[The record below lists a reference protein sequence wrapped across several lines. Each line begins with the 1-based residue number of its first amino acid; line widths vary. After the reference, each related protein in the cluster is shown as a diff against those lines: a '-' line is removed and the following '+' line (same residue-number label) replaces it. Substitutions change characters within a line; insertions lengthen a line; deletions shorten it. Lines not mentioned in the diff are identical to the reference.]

1 MDAKVTHRDES
12 GVTIQVRVEFGPS
25 MLESERRIQDAVNA
39 VGSAATSEALGQFD
53 TDGDPIVVGGI
64 RMTAKGVFPKEYQ
77 TPYGPVV
84 VERYTYQPGGGG
96 RTFCPLEDKAR
107 ILGSA
112 TPRFAMQI
120 SHKYAEFGAGR
131 VCEDLEECHGR
142 KIAKSFVQNTAD
154 MVAAVALAKEEDWS
168 YAIPKLEATVQTVS
182 IGLDGTCMLMC
193 DDGWREA
200 MVGTIALFD
209 KDGERLHTTYVSA
222 TPEYGKETFLSRLER
237 EIVRTK
243 AMFPRATTVGVA
255 DGALG
260 NWEFLNQHTQNQVL
274 DFYHASEYLTKVADA
289 VFKGKAKLSERAE
302 WLESA
307 CHRLKHNH
315 TSPGTLI
322 SEMNAFRSK
331 HIGDEGREVIDT
343 AVTYFTNNKKR
354 MVYADHVSRNLP
366 IGSGVTEAAC
376 KVLVKQRL
384 CGSGMRWKE
393 IGAASVLSLRTLT
406 YTMGR
411 WAQFWAKVGQ
421 YGYADAA

>member
-1 MDAKVTHRDES
+1 MV
-12 GVTIQVRVEFGPS
+12 
-25 MLESERRIQDAVNA
+25 ESEKRIQDAVND
-39 VGSAATSEALGQFD
+39 VGCVATSEALGQFD
-53 TDGDPIVVGGI
+53 TDGDPIKVGGI
-64 RMTAKGVFPKEYQ
+64 RMTAKGKFPREYQ

-84 VERYTYQPGGGG
+84 LERHMYQPGGGG
-96 RTFCPLEDKAR
+96 RTYCPVEDKAR

-112 TPRFAMQI
+112 TPRFAMQL

-131 VCEDLEECHGR
+131 VREDLELCHGR
-142 KIAKSFVQNTAD
+142 IIAKSFIQNTAD

-168 YAIPKLEATVQTVS
+168 YAVPKLEAVVQSIS
-182 IGLDGTCMLMC
+182 IGLDGTCMLTC

-200 MVGTIALFD
+200 MVGTIAFMD

-237 EIVRTK
+237 EIVRAK
-243 AMFPRATTVGVA
+243 ALYPRAVTVGVA
-255 DGALG
+255 DGARG

-289 VFKGKAKLSERAE
+289 AFKRKSAIGERAE

-315 TSPGTLI
+315 TAPETLI
-322 SEMNAFRSK
+322 AEMKDFKSK
-331 HIGDEGREVIDT
+331 HIGDEAKEVIDT
-343 AVTYFTNNKKR
+343 AVTYFKNNKKR
-354 MVYADHVSRNLP
+354 MAYAEHKSRNLP

-406 YTMGR
+406 YTTGR
-411 WAQFWAKVGQ
+411 WAQFWSKVGQ
-421 YGYADAA
+421 YGYSEAA

>member
-1 MDAKVTHRDES
+1 MDAKVTRRDES
-12 GVTIQVRVEFGPS
+12 GVTIEVRVEFGPS
-25 MLESERRIQDAVNA
+25 MLESERRIQDAVNVA
-39 VGSAATSEALGQFD
+39 GSLATAEALGQFD
-53 TDGDPIVVGGI
+53 TDGDPIVVGGV
-64 RMTAKGVFPKEYQ
+64 RMTDKGVFPKEYQ
-77 TPYGPVV
+77 TPYGPIV
-84 VERYTYQPGGGG
+84 VERHMYQPGGGG
-96 RTFCPLEDKAR
+96 RTYCPLEDKGR

-112 TPRFAMQI
+112 TPRFAMLL

-131 VCEDLEECHGR
+131 VCEDLEVCHGR
-142 KIAKSFVQNTAD
+142 VIAKSFVQNTAD

-168 YAIPKLEATVQTVS
+168 YAIPKVDSPVQAIS
-182 IGLDGTCMLMC
+182 IGLDGTCMLTC

-200 MVGTIALFD
+200 MVGTIALLD
-209 KDGERLHTTYVSA
+209 KNGERLHTTYVSA

-237 EIVRTK
+237 EILRTK
-243 AMFPRATTVGVA
+243 AAFPRAVTVGVA

-260 NWEFLNQHTQNQVL
+260 NWEFLKRHTQNQVL

-289 VFKGKAKLSERAE
+289 VFKRKTTLGERAE

-315 TSPGTLI
+315 TAPDTLI
-322 SEMNAFRSK
+322 AEMLGFRNK
-331 HIGDEGREVIDT
+331 HIGEEGRAVIET
-343 AVTYFTNNKKR
+343 AVTYFKNNKKR
-354 MVYADHVSRNLP
+354 MVYAEHISRNLP

-406 YTMGR
+406 YTTGR
-411 WAQFWAKVGQ
+411 WSQFWSKIGQ

>member
-12 GVTIQVRVEFGPS
+12 GVTLQVRVEFGPS
-25 MLESERRIQDAVNA
+25 MLESEKRIQDAMNA
-39 VGSAATSEALGQFD
+39 IGCAATSEALGQFD
-53 TDGDPIVVGGI
+53 TDGDPISVGGI
-64 RMTAKGVFPKEYQ
+64 RMTAKGRFPKEYQ

-84 VERYTYQPGGGG
+84 IERHMYQPGGGG
-96 RTFCPLEDKAR
+96 RTYCPLEDKAR

-112 TPRFAMQI
+112 TPRFAMQL
-120 SHKYAEFGAGR
+120 SHKYAEFSAGR
-131 VCEDLEECHGR
+131 VCEDLLVCHGR

-168 YAIPKLEATVQTVS
+168 YAFPKLDTTVQTVS
-182 IGLDGTCMLMC
+182 VGLDGTSMLMC

-222 TPEYGKETFLSRLER
+222 TPEYGKETFLARLEL
-237 EIVRTK
+237 EIERTK
-243 AMFPRATTVGVA
+243 ALFPRATTVGVA
-255 DGALG
+255 DGALC
-260 NWEFLNQHTQNQVL
+260 NWEFLTRHTENQVL

-289 VFKGKAKLSERAE
+289 AFKGKARQSERTE
-302 WLESA
+302 WLDSA

-315 TSPGTLI
+315 TAPALLI
-322 SEMNAFRSK
+322 KEMSAFRSK
-331 HIGDEGREVIDT
+331 HIGDEGREVINT

-354 MVYADHVSRNLP
+354 MFYADHVSRNLP

-384 CGSGMRWKE
+384 CSSGMRWKE

-406 YTMGR
+406 YTTGR
-411 WAQFWAKVGQ
+411 WDQFWKKVGQ